1 MPLLAVRPQWWQRI
15 GSAAAGAVS
24 SCVSAFAGA
33 GLAAAGLAGWVLLGW
48 LILGGWAADTAS
60 IANTM
65 THPGIG
71 VGTWAWGNQF
81 LWGYNPSHDAELEA
95 TFRAAVAADLRLF
108 DTADSYGTGRFNGR
122 SEALLGRFAA
132 ALPAPQRERICL
144 ATKLAP
150 FPWRLGRGGYRRA
163 FAASQ
168 RRLGRIDRVQLHWS
182 TARYAPWQELPLIDG
197 LADLVEQGAAAELGV
212 SNMGPRRLRQ
222 VQAHL
227 ADRGIRLVS
236 LQVQCSLLAPEPI
249 APGGLMDTCRE
260 LGIEL
265 LAYSPLALGLLA
277 RRAGEGRQELTGTRR
292 ALFTRLG
299 PGLSQL
305 LAEMERIA
313 EPRGA
318 SLAAVALNWC
328 RAHGAMPIPGLRKPA
343 QVADA
348 QAALGW
354 QLELAEREA
363 LDRLALAL
371 PARMPANPFQSA

>member
-1 MPLLAVRPQWWQRI
+1 MGAAVGACSAMALAGV
-15 GSAAAGAVS
+15 
-24 SCVSAFAGA
+24 

-48 LILGGWAADTAS
+48 LILGGWAAGTAW

-132 ALPAPQRERICL
+132 ALPAPQRQRICL

-150 FPWRLGRGGYRRA
+150 FPWRLGRGGYRRG
-163 FAASQ
+163 FEASQ

-197 LADLVEQGAAAELGV
+197 LADLVERGAATELGV

-222 VQAHL
+222 VHAHL

-249 APGGLMDTCRE
+249 APGGLVDTCRE
-260 LGIEL
+260 LNIEL

-277 RRAGEGRQELTGTRR
+277 RRAGAGRDGAHRR
-292 ALFTRLG
+292 SPRGLPGGGGPQLVPCPWRHAHPRPAQAGPGGRRPGG
-299 PGLSQL
+299 PGL
-305 LAEMERIA
+305 
-313 EPRGA
+313 
-318 SLAAVALNWC
+318 AA
-328 RAHGAMPIPGLRKPA
+328 G
-343 QVADA
+343 
-348 QAALGW
+348 
-354 QLELAEREA
+354 
-363 LDRLALAL
+363 DR
-371 PARMPANPFQSA
+371 

>member
-1 MPLLAVRPQWWQRI
+1 MH
-15 GSAAAGAVS
+15 
-24 SCVSAFAGA
+24 
-33 GLAAAGLAGWVLLGW
+33 
-48 LILGGWAADTAS
+48 
-60 IANTM
+60 ANTM

-81 LWGYNPSHDAELEA
+81 LWGYDPSQDAELEA

-122 SEALLGRFAA
+122 SESLLGRFAS
-132 ALPAPQRERICL
+132 ALPAEQRDRLCL

-163 FAASQ
+163 FEASRQ
-168 RRLGRIDRVQLHWS
+168 RLGGRIDRVQLHWS

-197 LADLVEQGAAAELGV
+197 LADLVEQGQVAELGV

-222 VQAHL
+222 VHAHL
-227 ADRGIRLVS
+227 ASRGIRLVS
-236 LQVQCSLLAPEPI
+236 LQVQFSLLAPEPI
-249 APGGLMDTCRE
+249 APGGIVDTCRE

-277 RRAGEGRQELTGTRR
+277 RRSGEGREGLTGTRR
-292 ALFTRLG
+292 ALFARLG
-299 PGLSQL
+299 PGLGDL
-305 LAEMERIA
+305 LRAMEVMA
-313 EPRGA
+313 APHGA

-328 RAHGAMPIPGLRKPA
+328 RAHGAMPIPGLRRPA

-348 QAALGW
+348 AAALGW
-354 QLELAEREA
+354 QLSEAEREA
-363 LDRLALAL
+363 LDQLALAL